1 MLKAIRIMSTTEN
14 DIEAKAELA
23 VVRHLAGISAAIGP
37 IDIHPGVQVTEL
49 TLPWIVVAA
58 QGAEETIFGTGQYA
72 VNLEIELRNNM
83 DDTTAAAHR
92 AKMGAIRDEF
102 ANSWVGAS
110 LSAGVSQFT
119 AVGIV
124 KGTSKM
130 TVEDREF
137 VSVFPLTLHCRP
149 SA

>member
-1 MLKAIRIMSTTEN
+1 MSTEN

-23 VVRHLAGISAAIGP
+23 VVRHLAGISTAIGP
-37 IDIHPGVQVTEL
+37 IDIHPGIQTTEIIK
-49 TLPWIVVAA
+49 PSIIVAA
-58 QGAEETIFGTGQYA
+58 QGAEETIYGTGQYA
-72 VNLEIELRNNM
+72 VDLEIELRTSM
-83 DDTTAAAHR
+83 DDTTDTAHR

-119 AVGIV
+119 ACGVV

-130 TVEDREF
+130 TVEDRDF
-137 VSVFPLTLHCRP
+137 VSVFPLKVHCRP